1 MSYKKWYNI
10 KDLGQFYIERELV
23 YVDTPVFFTAL
34 CGKKRYLVEMLDDAS
49 GRYLLGEL
57 TETDSLVDML
67 EKKISMEAVFRRM
80 DVLLETT
87 FDENYYL
94 AIKSKYSGKTI
105 DADLL
110 PDAGAMYLPKNDM
123 VQRFIR
129 KLKRNPSESEVI
141 AIVDYEDP
149 DIWQV
154 DPVNLYVPFVTM
166 DDLAGD
172 TLSDIEPDMPNSIGN
187 GLDLGRAA

>member
-1 MSYKKWYNI
+1 M
-10 KDLGQFYIERELV
+10 
-23 YVDTPVFFTAL
+23 L
-34 CGKKRYLVEMLDDAS
+34 CGKKRYLAEMLDDAS
-49 GRYLLGEL
+49 GRYLLGEM
-57 TETDSLVDML
+57 TNTDSLINML
-67 EKKISMEAVFRRM
+67 EKKTPMESVFRSM
-80 DVLLETT
+80 DVLVETA
-87 FDENYYL
+87 FAENYQL
-94 AIKSKYSGKTI
+94 AIKSAYSGQTI
-105 DADLL
+105 HASLL

-123 VQRFIR
+123 VQRYIR
-129 KLKRNPSESEVI
+129 KLKRESSGSEVA
-141 AIVDYEDP
+141 AIVDYVDP